1 MTDYLRYRIDGGT
14 YFFTV
19 NLAERNRTLLTERI
33 DNLREAFRVVKEAH
47 PFKIDAMVI
56 LPDHLHTI
64 WTLPD
69 GDHDFSQR
77 WRQIK
82 SAFSKEIAKEER
94 ISRSCLRK
102 QERGIW
108 QRRFWEHAIRDEEDF
123 RRHVDYI
130 HFNPVKHGYVQKV
143 ADWPY
148 SSFHRYV
155 RLGILP
161 WIGQELEF
169 VNLALIWN
177 RWVSLSLYP
186 SYALYR
192 FQTTFR
198 KMLQ

>member
-1 MTDYLRYRIDGGT
+1 MTDYRRYRIDGGT

-19 NLAERNRTLLTERI
+19 NLADRNRSLLIEHI
-33 DNLREAFRVVKEAH
+33 NVLREAFRVVKQAH
-47 PFKIDAMVI
+47 PFKIDAMVV
-56 LPDHLHTI
+56 LPEHLHTL

-69 GDHDFSQR
+69 GDDNFSQR

-82 SAFSKEIAKEER
+82 SAFSREIAKEEQ
-94 ISRSCLRK
+94 ISRSRLRK

-143 ADWPY
+143 VEWPY
-148 SSFHRYV
+148 SSFHQYV

-161 WIGQELEF
+161 VDWAGSGICKSGLDLE
-169 VNLALIWN
+169 
-177 RWVSLSLYP
+177 
-186 SYALYR
+186 
-192 FQTTFR
+192 
-198 KMLQ
+198 